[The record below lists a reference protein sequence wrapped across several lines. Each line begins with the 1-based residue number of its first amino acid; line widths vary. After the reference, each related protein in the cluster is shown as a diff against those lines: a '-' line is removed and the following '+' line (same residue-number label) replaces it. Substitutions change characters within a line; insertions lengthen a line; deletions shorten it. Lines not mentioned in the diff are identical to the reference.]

1 MPAVAAGWE
10 VGEGEIEGGW
20 GEGGKEGERALRRR
34 VSDESCAAQSSNEE
48 AVKMRRRCVVV

>member
-1 MPAVAAGWE
+1 MAARGW
-10 VGEGEIEGGW
+10 GGGGGGGW
-20 GEGGKEGERALRRR
+20 RGVWR

>member
-1 MPAVAAGWE
+1 MAGQEAV
-10 VGEGEIEGGW
+10 EGG
-20 GEGGKEGERALRRR
+20 GEGGRGERGSALRRR

>member
-1 MPAVAAGWE
+1 MVGYGGGRGEAGD
-10 VGEGEIEGGW
+10 GGS
-20 GEGGKEGERALRRR
+20 R